1 MFVINNDMAFHST
14 LVPAPSGQP
23 DARYTESYLE
33 TFINT
38 TVGSGTLIQILEN
51 RGSNLILIWED

>member
-1 MFVINNDMAFHST
+1 MAFKCT

-33 TFINT
+33 TFIED

-51 RGSNLILIWED
+51 RGSNLILIWDDGV